1 MTGEGGT
8 NRTVLA
14 GSLAVMIALI
24 TLGMVAAGCGR
35 ADRTSSDGRTPVRIS
50 LMFIT
55 VAQAEYYNW
64 AVAEYERRNP
74 DVNIIIEQFPGSS
87 LKDFEIKLRLRFSGR
102 TPPDAFV
109 AHENVV
115 GEFALLDLLAPA
127 PDYIERMVSQNSVN
141 QMVRNAPY
149 TNGVCYGI
157 VNDAVWQALYY
168 NRDHFREVGLDPDSP
183 PTTWA
188 EMIDYADRLT
198 LRRPDGI
205 PTRAGFSLRK
215 TGFKP
220 GTAEKWFTFL
230 FSAGGQPFN
239 DVGTEARFNS
249 PAGRRALA
257 FYQQVLEGRIDH
269 PAHEGDQQGF
279 GQGRVSMFYREP
291 HVIRWMKENY
301 PHVDFGVA
309 PLPTD
314 VQSISSGGSYVYSV
328 SRDSPHPEA
337 AWRFIEFL
345 MQDEAYERYT
355 EIGGLLPVTRSVA
368 ELPQFRDDP
377 FLNAFIQQRV
387 QSPTPF
393 PRIQQATE
401 ILGAYIER
409 FTYGHMDADE
419 MLRRAERD
427 VNAVLVRNR
436 RL

>member
-1 MTGEGGT
+1 
-8 NRTVLA
+8 
-14 GSLAVMIALI
+14 
-24 TLGMVAAGCGR
+24 
-35 ADRTSSDGRTPVRIS
+35 
-50 LMFIT
+50 MFIT

-87 LKDFEIKLRLRFSGR
+87 LKDFEIKLRLRFSSR

-141 QMVRNAPY
+141 EMVRNAPY
-149 TNGVCYGI
+149 INGVCYGI

-239 DVGTEARFNS
+239 DEGTEARFNS

-257 FYQQVLEGRIDH
+257 FYQQVLEG
-269 PAHEGDQQGF
+269 
-279 GQGRVSMFYREP
+279 VSTIPRMRATSRASVRAGSPCFTASRTSSAGCARTIP
-291 HVIRWMKENY
+291 N
-301 PHVDFGVA
+301 VDFGVA
-309 PLPTD
+309 PLPAD

-328 SRDSPHPEA
+328 SRDSRIRRRH
-337 AWRFIEFL
+337 
-345 MQDEAYERYT
+345 
-355 EIGGLLPVTRSVA
+355 GGSSS
-368 ELPQFRDDP
+368 F
-377 FLNAFIQQRV
+377 
-387 QSPTPF
+387 
-393 PRIQQATE
+393 
-401 ILGAYIER
+401 
-409 FTYGHMDADE
+409 
-419 MLRRAERD
+419 
-427 VNAVLVRNR
+427 
-436 RL
+436 